1 MVYGKTISMKKLS
14 TYLFLVLFSFSTPSF
29 ADDIRDFQIGGISV
43 GDSLLDYF
51 SEEEINK
58 QKKTF
63 YPSKKFYVMYLP
75 YVFDLGSYEDIDVSI
90 KNNDQKYTIY
100 SIGGTIFFQ
109 NNINECYKKKDEI
122 EKELSEI
129 FKDVARKDDVGN
141 FTMNADISGKSIAT
155 TVNFVFDSGDFISI
169 QCIDWSKKMNLPD
182 NLGVSIVTNEYNE
195 FTLNEVYK

>member
-1 MVYGKTISMKKLS
+1 MGLMKKLS
-14 TYLFLVLFSFSTPSF
+14 TYLFLILFSFSAPSF
-29 ADDIRDFQIGGISV
+29 ADDISDFQIGGISV